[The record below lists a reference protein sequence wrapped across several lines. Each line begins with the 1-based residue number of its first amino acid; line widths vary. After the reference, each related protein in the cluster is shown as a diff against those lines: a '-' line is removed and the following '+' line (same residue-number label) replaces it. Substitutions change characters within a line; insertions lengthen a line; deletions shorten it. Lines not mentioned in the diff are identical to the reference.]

1 MAMIDFAVE
10 CYTMSCVCYKRHG
23 FCVGS
28 ATGQHRLLS
37 AESRAREARTRDPT
51 PDPTRETHTSTST
64 SIDSMLASRLAARG
78 AMNMLRSAPP
88 APSAPPARHHRQ
100 HDSTARQL
108 ACERLFIDVG
118 ANAGDS
124 LGKFYTEPSCY
135 EHCNERRTYPNGV
148 SCKPAAE
155 TCGLQNGQWLGEC
168 STANE
173 TCFCHSQAKANK
185 CGWEWP
191 YWMPLAAR
199 RQYCAVA
206 FEPNPSLVGPL
217 QSRANDLVRAGAAP
231 HIRVRGGIAWS
242 TRDGVATFGIDN
254 STFGSSLVLDKKS
267 MDKFGK
273 VARGAP
279 VGEHPIQ
286 VRTLDAVTYLRSL
299 TAPRISVKL
308 DVEGSEFELLR
319 DLLAS
324 GALCERVENFWI
336 ECTCAYLPPPSAPLA

>member
-1 MAMIDFAVE
+1 
-10 CYTMSCVCYKRHG
+10 
-23 FCVGS
+23 
-28 ATGQHRLLS
+28 
-37 AESRAREARTRDPT
+37 
-51 PDPTRETHTSTST
+51 
-64 SIDSMLASRLAARG
+64 
-78 AMNMLRSAPP
+78 MNMLRSAAP

-217 QSRANDLVRAGAAP
+217 QSRANDLVRTGAAP

-267 MDKFGK
+267 MDKLGK

-336 ECTCAYLPPPSAPLA
+336 ECTCAYLPPPCPSRLVLTHQRTSDSCLRSYNDSLASAGHGGGRVDWRKLGLPVREGDMQRVYAWMLTTMQGRHITVPSELSPHCRTFLGNWA